1 MKRVDKVV
9 MRIDLKE
16 IRTSIGYSQ
25 EALSARSNVSV
36 TNIYI
41 IENYKKLVKKE
52 TLDSVLKHLGVE
64 MSYDEYRDAVNHK
77 SVEHLGE
84 YKELYKNKISKLK
97 TKVEK
102 KLQEAEDLLKN
113 EKYEESLKIY
123 LSFCNI
129 FEHDSSYLLTCAF
142 LYKKSGRYLK
152 SINCCNKVLNNDK
165 NNVEA
170 QKIKKRSLALLKELN
185 LQTKDK
191 IKSYIIKDL
200 LENHKINELKV
211 YISEVKSEIYLC
223 VPILKPN
230 N

>member
-1 MKRVDKVV
+1 M
-9 MRIDLKE
+9 
-16 IRTSIGYSQ
+16 
-25 EALSARSNVSV
+25 
-36 TNIYI
+36 
-41 IENYKKLVKKE
+41 
-52 TLDSVLKHLGVE
+52 
-64 MSYDEYRDAVNHK
+64 
-77 SVEHLGE
+77 
-84 YKELYKNKISKLK
+84 
-97 TKVEK
+97 
-102 KLQEAEDLLKN
+102 KN

>member
-1 MKRVDKVV
+1 

-64 MSYDEYRDAVNHK
+64 MSYDEYRDAVNDI

-123 LSFCNI
+123 LLFYNI

-170 QKIKKRSLALLKELN
+170 QKIKKRSLELLKELN